1 MGQVVARCGF
11 RCDACMAYV
20 GNNHSNDDQVKVAAA
35 WSKYF
40 GLNIAPEKLHCN
52 GCWGEQCAGK
62 DLPDPSCPIRACVME
77 RGMNTCAD
85 CYDYPCEK
93 MESKMNG
100 VEEVIR
106 QFKGK
111 ITHEEFDTYMAPYD
125 ARKTLEEMRDR
136 RVDRID

>member
-1 MGQVVARCGF
+1 MKQIVARCGF
-11 RCDACMAYV
+11 RCDECMAYAA
-20 GNNHSNDDQVKVAAA
+20 NNRSRDDQARVASA

-40 GLNIAPEKLHCN
+40 GLKISPEKIRCN
-52 GCWGEQCAGK
+52 GCFGERCAEY
-62 DLPDPSCPIRACVME
+62 DLPESSCAVRACVTE

-93 MESKMNG
+93 IESRMNG

-106 QFKGK
+106 RFREK
-111 ITHEEFDTYMAPYD
+111 ITHDEFDTFIGPYD
-125 ARKTLEEMRDR
+125 ARKTLNEIRDR